1 VGRKIYLLGGLVDA
15 NPNDPS
21 PVTVNWTASGESHV
35 YDADTDAWDAL
46 LPMPNGT
53 ERGSAI
59 MGVHGEMIYVAGG
72 MTFLDFEDQNSV
84 SSVIAFN
91 TTSGNWQKL
100 PDAASNLPEGR
111 QHGVGEVVGSTFY
124 VLGGR
129 YMKREY
135 VRGTVFKLDLDC
147 PEAGW
152 KTSQNIMPVPRGGL
166 SGGAVGTK
174 FYTFGG
180 EGNPNATNGI
190 FQETEMFD
198 MANETWVEKSPMPV
212 PRHGLN
218 AAVVGN
224 RVYLPGGGLQ
234 EGGISVIVNNTEHLM
249 QMTDHFDAYVV

>member
-1 VGRKIYLLGGLVDA
+1 
-15 NPNDPS
+15 
-21 PVTVNWTASGESHV
+21 
-35 YDADTDAWDAL
+35 
-46 LPMPNGT
+46 
-53 ERGSAI
+53 
-59 MGVHGEMIYVAGG
+59 
-72 MTFLDFEDQNSV
+72 
-84 SSVIAFN
+84 
-91 TTSGNWQKL
+91 
-100 PDAASNLPEGR
+100 
-111 QHGVGEVVGSTFY
+111 
-124 VLGGR
+124 
-129 YMKREY
+129 
-135 VRGTVFKLDLDC
+135 
-147 PEAGW
+147 
-152 KTSQNIMPVPRGGL
+152 MPVPRGGL